1 MTAKKFNRRRFIKNT
16 ATLTAGVAGTTL
28 FPLSG
33 CTMYEPDEN
42 INIIGPKKGFS
53 PHIGTLVSMMT
64 WMRTTIVEPLKDMTV
79 SQLDYLYDAKANTIG
94 SLLLHLAALEKYY
107 QLNTF
112 EGKKWGSWDNSIK
125 KKWDIPINLG
135 EKARKTIKGNN
146 LDYYLNILKETREK
160 TIEEFKKRDDS
171 WLMTVDNEW
180 SWGPTNNYCKWFH
193 VCEHESNHNGQIK
206 WIKSRLP

>member
-1 MTAKKFNRRRFIKNT
+1 MTAKKFDRRRFIKNT

-28 FPLSG
+28 FPLTG
-33 CTMYEPDEN
+33 CTMYEPDDN
-42 INIIGPKKGFS
+42 INIIGPKNSFS

-64 WMRTTIVEPLKDMTV
+64 WMRTTIVEPLKNMTV
-79 SQLDYLYDAKANTIG
+79 SQLDYVHDAKANTIG

-160 TIEEFKKRDDS
+160 TIEEFRKRDDN
-171 WLMTVDNEW
+171 WLMTVDKEF

-206 WIKSRLP
+206 CIISRLP

>member
-1 MTAKKFNRRRFIKNT
+1 MTAKKFDRRRFIKNT
-16 ATLTAGVAGTTL
+16 ATFTAGVAGTTL
-28 FPLSG
+28 FPLTG

-42 INIIGPKKGFS
+42 INIIGPKKDFS

-64 WMRTTIVEPLKDMTV
+64 WMRTTIVEPVKNMTV
-79 SQLDYLYDAKANTIG
+79 SQLDYVHDAEANTIG

-146 LDYYLNILKETREK
+146 LDYYRNILEETREK
-160 TIEEFKKRDDS
+160 TIEEFKIRNDN

-206 WIKSRLP
+206 MIRSRLP